1 MSRTKELSFYSV
13 RLSCGHQWLEE
24 ENKLISWKP
33 ELFCKQDVCNICC
46 PGPDITV
53 DPLSFEI
60 RKGEGVELNF
70 SMVDVSLVVFEAP
83 DQTGK
88 MHLRAY
94 ASGLLHEKLKNIKAS
109 VRLRLAYWSAEVG
122 MVPLQSHRSTSG
134 FLDSS
139 CTACSFQTVTFLAV
153 LPLVIYE
160 NLSQVSLFLLGGF
173 LTTVMLQPG
182 SLCLCYLRNWEAPCS
197 TAMPDTSFLA

>member
-1 MSRTKELSFYSV
+1 M
-13 RLSCGHQWLEE
+13 
-24 ENKLISWKP
+24 
-33 ELFCKQDVCNICC
+33 
-46 PGPDITV
+46 
-53 DPLSFEI
+53 
-60 RKGEGVELNF
+60 NF

-182 SLCLCYLRNWEAPCS
+182 SLCLCYLRN
-197 TAMPDTSFLA
+197 